1 VNAQIASA
9 FVLLTVGATAAA
21 AQQPTVNDRVAK
33 AMPTTYEPAQCNIK
47 PNHFKVGSAAGYV
60 KSAIETDVPE
70 SKVRI
75 LGQAAKVDLEAIQQ
89 NGQEKNPAAWYY
101 LGRVY
106 LMQGKLAPADS
117 ALTKAQ
123 QLAPDCA
130 KDIDVY
136 RRNAWAVLINAGSKF
151 EEDKN
156 ADSAFAL
163 YRQANSIYR
172 GSPIGFYRVASIWN
186 DKGQLDSA
194 AYYFGLAAA
203 AVSPNATDTNEVKYR
218 NNSAFSQGV
227 LLLNARKYDQAAP
240 VFEQYLK
247 WVPSDPQAKR
257 GLAATYRG
265 LGQVDKASALEKE
278 VAASGSAAGDAGGA
292 AGGASGGAGGGAGID
307 DVMSAGISLFGDKK
321 YAEAAAAFEKVVAAE
336 PYNRDALSSLAN
348 TYLALGDGSKLLATS
363 QRLVA
368 IEPMS
373 ESALKLLGQGYKQ
386 SSKVDDAVKTAEQVL
401 ALPANVRA
409 TNFATQGN
417 GASLTLTA
425 TGRAAQTPAG
435 KPIAPVAVPITVEF
449 INAGGQPVAT
459 QEATIPAVA
468 DGASQDVK
476 VDAQG
481 AGIAAWRYK
490 RK

>member
-9 FVLLTVGATAAA
+9 FVLLTVGASVAT
-21 AQQPTVNDRVAK
+21 AQQSTVNDRVAK
-33 AMPTTYEPAQCNIK
+33 ATPNTYQPAQCNIK
-47 PNHFKVGSAAGYV
+47 PNHFKVGSAAGYL

-75 LGQAAKVDLEAIQQ
+75 LGQGEKVILEAMQQ

-101 LGRVY
+101 LGRIY
-106 LMQGKLAPADS
+106 LAQGRLAPADS

-136 RRNAWAVLINAGSKF
+136 RRNAWVALINAGSKF

-156 ADSAFAL
+156 VDSSFAM
-163 YRQANSIYR
+163 YRQANSIYH
-172 GSPIGFYRVASIWN
+172 GSPIGFYRAASIWN
-186 DKGQLDSA
+186 DKGQPDSA
-194 AYYFGLAAA
+194 AYYFGQAVAASA
-203 AVSPNATDTNEVKYR
+203 NATDTTDVKYR

-227 LLLNARKYDQAAP
+227 LLLNGKKYDQAAP

-247 WVPSDPQAKR
+247 WVPNDAQAKR
-257 GLAATYRG
+257 GLAASYRG
-265 LGQVDKASALEKE
+265 LGQNDKAQALEKE
-278 VAASGSAAGDAGGA
+278 VAASGGAAGGGA
-292 AGGASGGAGGGAGID
+292 AGGAGTD
-307 DVMSAGISLFGDKK
+307 DVMSAGINLFKDKK

-348 TYLALGDGSKLLATS
+348 TYLALGDGPKLLATA

-373 ESALKLLGQGYKQ
+373 ESALKLLGEGYKQ

-409 TNFATQGN
+409 ANFAPAGN

-425 TGRAAQTPAG
+425 IGRSAQTPAG
-435 KPIAPVAVPITVEF
+435 KPIAPAAVPITVEF
-449 INAGGQPVAT
+449 INAGGQPVASQDT
-459 QEATIPAVA
+459 QIPAVA
-468 DGASQDVK
+468 NGASQDVK

>member
-33 AMPTTYEPAQCNIK
+33 AMPTSYQPAQCNIK
-47 PNHFKVGSAAGYV
+47 PNHFKVASAAGYI
-60 KSAIETDVPE
+60 KAAIETDVPD

-75 LGQAAKVDLEAIQQ
+75 LGQAEKVDLEAMQQ
-89 NGQEKNPAAWYY
+89 NGQDKNPAAWYY

-117 ALTKAQ
+117 ALTKAE

-130 KDIDVY
+130 KDIGVY
-136 RRNAWAVLINAGSKF
+136 RRNAWVALINAGSKF

-156 ADSAFAL
+156 TDSAFAL

-172 GSPIGFYRVASIWN
+172 ASPLGFYRAASIWN
-186 DKGQLDSA
+186 DKGQPDSA

-203 AVSPNATDTNEVKYR
+203 SVPSDATDTTDVKYR

-227 LLLNARKYDQAAP
+227 LLLNGKKYDQAAP

-247 WVPSDPQAKR
+247 WVPNDAQAKR
-257 GLAATYRG
+257 GLAAAYRG
-265 LGQVDKASALEKE
+265 LGQTDKASALEKE
-278 VAASGSAAGDAGGA
+278 VAASGGAGAGGGGGGAGGA
-292 AGGASGGAGGGAGID
+292 AGTD
-307 DVMSAGISLFGDKK
+307 DIMSAGINLFKDKK

-348 TYLALGDGSKLLATS
+348 TYLALGNGPKLLETS

-373 ESALKLLGQGYKQ
+373 ESALKLMGEGYKE
-386 SSKVDDAVKTAEQVL
+386 SKKVDDAVKTAEQVL

-409 TNFATQGN
+409 ASFATQGN

-425 TGRAAQTPAG
+425 TGRTAQTPSG
-435 KPIAPVAVPITVEF
+435 KPIAPAAVPITVEF
-449 INAGGQPVAT
+449 INASGQPVAS
-459 QEATIPAVA
+459 QEATIPAVNV
-468 DGASQDVK
+468 GASEDVK

-481 AGIAAWRYK
+481 TGIAAWRYK

>member
-9 FVLLTVGATAAA
+9 FVLLTAGATVAA
-21 AQQPTVNDRVAK
+21 AQQSTVNDRVAK
-33 AMPTTYEPAQCNIK
+33 ATPATYQPAQCNIK
-47 PNHFKVGSAAGYV
+47 PNHFKVGSAAGYL

-75 LGQAAKVDLEAIQQ
+75 LGQGEKVILEAMQR

-101 LGRVY
+101 LGRIY
-106 LMQGKLAPADS
+106 LAQGRLAPADT

-136 RRNAWAVLINAGSKF
+136 RRNAWVALINAGSKF
-151 EEDKN
+151 EEGKN
-156 ADSAFAL
+156 VDSAFTM
-163 YRQANSIYR
+163 YRQANSIYH
-172 GSPIGFYRVASIWN
+172 GSPIGFYRAASIWN
-186 DKGQLDSA
+186 DKGQPDSA
-194 AYYFGLAAA
+194 AYYFGQAVAASA
-203 AVSPNATDTNEVKYR
+203 NATDTTDVKYR
-218 NNSAFSQGV
+218 DNSAFSQGV
-227 LLLNARKYDQAAP
+227 LLLNGKKYDQAAP

-247 WVPSDPQAKR
+247 WVPNDAQAKR
-257 GLAATYRG
+257 GLAASYRG
-265 LGQVDKASALEKE
+265 LGQNDKAQALEKE
-278 VAASGSAAGDAGGA
+278 VAASGGAAGGGA
-292 AGGASGGAGGGAGID
+292 AGGAGGAGTD
-307 DVMSAGISLFGDKK
+307 DVMSVGINLFKDKK

-348 TYLALGDGSKLLATS
+348 TYLALGDGPKLLATA

-373 ESALKLLGQGYKQ
+373 ESALKLLGEGYKQ

-409 TNFATQGN
+409 ANFAAAGN

-435 KPIAPVAVPITVEF
+435 KPIAPAAVPITVEF
-449 INAGGQPVAT
+449 INAGGQPVAS
-459 QEATIPAVA
+459 QDAQIPAVA
-468 DGASQDVK
+468 DGASQEVK

>member
-9 FVLLTVGATAAA
+9 FVLLTVGATVAA

-33 AMPTTYEPAQCNIK
+33 AMPTSYQPAQCNIK
-47 PNHFKVGSAAGYV
+47 PNHFKVASAAGYV
-60 KSAIETDVPE
+60 KAAIETDVPE

-75 LGQAAKVDLEAIQQ
+75 LGQAEKVDLEAMQQ
-89 NGQEKNPAAWYY
+89 NGQDKNPAAWYY
-101 LGRVY
+101 LGRIY
-106 LMQGKLAPADS
+106 LMQGRLAPADS

-130 KDIDVY
+130 KDIDLY
-136 RRNAWAVLINAGSKF
+136 RRNAWVALINAGSKF

-156 ADSAFAL
+156 TDSAFAL

-172 GSPIGFYRVASIWN
+172 SSPIGFYRAASIWN
-186 DKGQLDSA
+186 DKGQPDSA
-194 AYYFGLAAA
+194 AFYFGMAAA
-203 AVSPNATDTNEVKYR
+203 AVPPDASDTTDVKYR

-227 LLLNARKYDQAAP
+227 LLLNAKKFDQAAP

-247 WVPSDPQAKR
+247 WVPNDAQAKR
-257 GLAATYRG
+257 GLAAAYRG
-265 LGQVDKASALEKE
+265 LGQNDKASALEKE
-278 VAASGSAAGDAGGA
+278 VASSGGA
-292 AGGASGGAGGGAGID
+292 GAGGAGGGGAAGTD
-307 DVMSAGISLFGDKK
+307 DIMSAGISLFKDKK
-321 YAEAAAAFEKVVAAE
+321 YAEAAGAFEKVVAAE

-348 TYLALGDGSKLLATS
+348 TYLALGNGPKLLETS

-373 ESALKLLGQGYKQ
+373 ESALKLLGEGYKQ

-409 TNFATQGN
+409 ANFAAQGN

-425 TGRAAQTPAG
+425 TGRAAQTAAG
-435 KPIAPVAVPITVEF
+435 KPIAPTAVPITVEF
-449 INAGGQPVAT
+449 INASGQPVAT
-459 QEATIPAVA
+459 QDATIPAVK
-468 DGASQDVK
+468 DGTSQDVK

>member
-9 FVLLTVGATAAA
+9 FVLLTAGATVAA

-33 AMPTTYEPAQCNIK
+33 AMPTSYQPAQCNIK
-47 PNHFKVGSAAGYV
+47 PNHFKVASAAGYI
-60 KSAIETDVPE
+60 KAAIETDVPE
-70 SKVRI
+70 NKVRI
-75 LGQAAKVDLEAIQQ
+75 LGQAEKVDLEAIQQ
-89 NGQEKNPAAWYY
+89 NGQDKNPAAWYY
-101 LGRVY
+101 LGRIY
-106 LMQGKLAPADS
+106 LMQGRLAPGDS
-117 ALTKAQ
+117 ALTKAE

-130 KDIDVY
+130 KDISLY
-136 RRNAWAVLINAGSKF
+136 RRNAWVTLINAGSKF

-156 ADSAFAL
+156 TDSAFAL

-172 GSPIGFYRVASIWN
+172 QSPIGFYRAASIWN
-186 DKGQLDSA
+186 DKGQPDSA
-194 AYYFGLAAA
+194 AYYFGMAAA
-203 AVSPNATDTNEVKYR
+203 AVPSDVTDTTEVKYR

-227 LLLNARKYDQAAP
+227 LLLNAKKYDQAAP

-247 WVPSDPQAKR
+247 WVPNDAQAKR
-257 GLAATYRG
+257 GLAAAYRG
-265 LGQVDKASALEKE
+265 LGQNDKASALEKE
-278 VAASGSAAGDAGGA
+278 VAASGGAGAAGGA
-292 AGGASGGAGGGAGID
+292 AGGGAGTD
-307 DVMSAGISLFGDKK
+307 DIMSAGISLFKDKK
-321 YAEAAAAFEKVVAAE
+321 YAEAAGAFEKVVAAE

-348 TYLALGDGSKLLATS
+348 TYLALGNAPKLLETS

-373 ESALKLLGQGYKQ
+373 ESALKLLGEGYKQ

-409 TNFATQGN
+409 ANFATQGN

-435 KPIAPVAVPITVEF
+435 KPIAPTAVPITVEF
-449 INAGGQPVAT
+449 INASGQPVAT
-459 QEATIPAVA
+459 QEATIPAVT